1 MAGVKLLVKRVL
13 KKCFHIGPEDV
24 EDYRRR
30 GVKIGKN
37 VNMFSCD
44 VDYGHGYLIEIGDNC
59 TLTNATILTHDAS
72 TKMYLG
78 YSKVGRVKI
87 GNNVFIGQGS
97 IILPGVSIGNN
108 VIVGAGS
115 VVKKDIPDD
124 TVAAGNPAEPI
135 CPLDKYLEKNR
146 KRMKESP
153 VYDVYWENKTPED
166 ILRMQEELADGR
178 IGYDL

>member
-1 MAGVKLLVKRVL
+1 MAGLKFFIKKIL
-13 KKCFHIGPEDV
+13 KKSFHIGPEEV

-30 GVKIGKN
+30 GVKIGEN
-37 VNMFSCD
+37 VNMFSCN

-59 TLTNATILTHDAS
+59 TITHTTILTHDAS

-78 YSKVGRVKI
+78 YSKIGRVKI

-97 IILPGVSIGNN
+97 IILPGVSIGND

-115 VVKKDIPDD
+115 VVKKDIPDR
-124 TVAAGNPAEPI
+124 TVVAGNPAEPI
-135 CPLDKYLEKNR
+135 CTLDKYIERNR
-146 KRMKESP
+146 ERMKDSP
-153 VYDVYWENKTPED
+153 RYDVYWDKKTSED
-166 ILRMQEELADGR
+166 IKRMQEELADGR

>member
-1 MAGVKLLVKRVL
+1 MNLKSYIKRAIRRCL
-13 KKCFHIGPEDV
+13 HIGPEEV

-30 GVKIGKN
+30 GVKIGEN

-59 TLTNATILTHDAS
+59 TITHATILTHDAS

-87 GNNVFIGQGS
+87 GNNVFIGYGA
-97 IILPGVSIGNN
+97 IIFPGVSIGND

-115 VVKKDIPDD
+115 IVKMDIPDGM
-124 TVAAGNPAEPI
+124 VVAGNPAEPI
-135 CPLDKYLEKNR
+135 CTLDRYIEIHR
-146 KRMKESP
+146 ERMNESP
-153 VYDVYWENKTPED
+153 RYEVYWERKTPED
-166 ILRMQEELADGR
+166 IKRMQEELADGR